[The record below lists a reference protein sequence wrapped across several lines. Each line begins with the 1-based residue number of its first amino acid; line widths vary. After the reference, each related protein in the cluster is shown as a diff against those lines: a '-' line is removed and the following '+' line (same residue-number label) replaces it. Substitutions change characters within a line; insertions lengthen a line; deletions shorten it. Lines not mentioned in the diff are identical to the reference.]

1 MRSNFLIVLATLCI
15 VSLLVVEYSFLVPKM
30 VTPVKELESSFNH
43 TLLRNP
49 VACIIHLSSL

>member
-15 VSLLVVEYSFLVPKM
+15 VSLVVVEYFFLVPRM
-30 VTPVKELESSFNH
+30 VTPIKELESSFNH

-49 VACIIHLSSL
+49 VACIIHFNSF